1 MPGAYSSLCGLEILP
16 KHIASNMRRV
26 FLIALLGILFAS
38 PLAAQN
44 RRGDQNLSEFY
55 TYGDS
60 YFIEVITSP
69 GMTPTKGRAVVLFRL
84 SHDLLSFRKATQAYH
99 REGVYMATPTLYFE
113 AIGSD
118 GVIVDHETWRD
129 TAHVE
134 DYAATNS
141 KADFLS
147 GFVELELRP
156 GVYTIKYSYDNGIP
170 GSGFTQTTPPFK
182 MDDFHSPSPAIGI
195 PIFLRQVRNDTLTAA
210 AVDGAAIFGQPL
222 RVYVPL
228 SSQSAPASLH
238 YELQSVSKDKKPG
251 MTLRSGFATMIGH
264 AVPGEVVVAGND
276 IHLILRR
283 GDSGVPAPAY
293 GAFVET
299 GTEDLAVGDYL
310 LLLRFESGGNSVL
323 DSVNFR
329 LSWVGMPVSLARAE
343 YAIRVLYP
351 VATDETIDGMLDG
364 NKDRQR
370 AAVDAFWQQRDP
382 TPDTRFNEA
391 MHEYYQRVDYSFFNF
406 KSISQSD
413 GAFTDRGKIY
423 ILYGPPTEIRREM
436 QPQGPPTEVW
446 IYRNRVGQQFIFAD
460 ESRSGAYKLVEYN
473 DL

>member
-1 MPGAYSSLCGLEILP
+1 MFQARSSLCRLESLP
-16 KHIASNMRRV
+16 KHIAPNMRRAL
-26 FLIALLGILFAS
+26 LIFLLGILFAS

-44 RRGDQNLSEFY
+44 RGGDQNLSEFY

-60 YFIEVITSP
+60 YFLEVITSP
-69 GMTPTKGRAVVLFRL
+69 GLTPAKGRAIVLFRL
-84 SHDLLSFRKATQAYH
+84 THDLLTFRKASQAYR
-99 REGVYMATPTLYFE
+99 REGLYIATPTLYFE
-113 AIGSD
+113 AMGAD
-118 GVIVDHETWRD
+118 GVIVDHGTWRD
-129 TAHVE
+129 TARVE

-147 GFVELELRP
+147 GSVELALRP

-195 PIFLRQVRNDTLTAA
+195 PVFLRQVAGDTLTTTS
-210 AVDGAAIFGQPL
+210 VDGAAVFGQPL
-222 RVYVPL
+222 RIYVPL
-228 SSQSAPASLH
+228 SSQSAPTTLH
-238 YELQSVSKDKKPG
+238 YELQSAPKDKKPG
-251 MTLRSGFATMIGH
+251 LTLRSGFASLLGH
-264 AVPGEVVVAGND
+264 VALGGVVSSGNN
-276 IHLILRR
+276 IHLMLRR

-293 GAFVET
+293 AALVEA
-299 GTEDLAVGDYL
+299 GTEELAVGDYL

-329 LSWVGMPVSLARAE
+329 MSWVGMPVSLARAE
-343 YAIRVLYP
+343 YAIKALYP
-351 VATDETIDGMLDG
+351 VATDETIDAMLDG

-370 AAVDAFWQQRDP
+370 TAVDAFWAQRDP
-382 TPDTRFNEA
+382 TPDTKFNEA
-391 MHEYYQRVDYSFFNF
+391 MHEYYRRVDYSFFNF

-413 GAFTDRGKIY
+413 GTFTDRGKIY

-446 IYRNRVGQQFIFAD
+446 IYRNRVGQRFIFAD
-460 ESRSGAYKLVEYN
+460 ESRSGAYKLMEYN